1 MQATKNKGKTGKL
14 APSAGAEPGFTMPP
28 PNLCN
33 GTALRKATR
42 RVSQL
47 YDAILAPCGLRST
60 QRSILMQI
68 ARRKSPTMGDLATAM
83 VLDRSA
89 LAHNLK
95 PLERDGL
102 VAVVVDEEDKR
113 SRRVTLTKRGAAK
126 LAESMSLWR
135 DAQARFEKAFGA
147 EKAEALRRT
156 LAAIAS
162 EDFAEAF
169 TQAGRSGSSKSARD

>member
-1 MQATKNKGKTGKL
+1 MQAKKNTGKTGKRP
-14 APSAGAEPGFTMPP
+14 PSAGGELAFTMPP

-47 YDAILAPCGLRST
+47 YDAILSPCGLRST

-68 ARRKSPTMGDLATAM
+68 ARQKSPTMGDLAAAM

-102 VAVVVDEEDKR
+102 VAVVADEDDKR
-113 SRRVTLTKRGAAK
+113 SRLVTLTKRGEAK

-156 LAAIAS
+156 LSVVAS

-169 TQAGRSGSSKSARD
+169 AKAGRKS